1 MTYGDMLAATR
12 PWKGPFRVVTSNNE
26 TFDVW
31 QREGFILTTG
41 HIDIGLLKSGTDEY
55 ERTTWV
61 DLGQIDRIEPLS
73 QPVPVKDNGQ
83 KEG

>member
-1 MTYGDMLAATR
+1 MTYADMLAVTR
-12 PWKGPFRVVTSNNE
+12 PWKGPFRIVTANNE

-31 QREGFILTTG
+31 QREGFILTPG

-61 DLGQIDRIEPLS
+61 DLAQIVRVEPLS
-73 QPVPVKDNGQ
+73 ALVQAKGNG
-83 KEG
+83 ETEA